1 MESYPSGLRGRLG
14 KALDVETRAWVR
26 IPCFPYVDKMTYH
39 KKFKPSFRGLSFFF
53 EWQSFAIQVIPK
65 KYQEITSQNASAI

>member
-14 KALDVETRAWVR
+14 KALDVETRARVR

-39 KKFKPSFRGLSFFF
+39 KKFKPSFRGLSFFLSGKVL
-53 EWQSFAIQVIPK
+53 QYK
-65 KYQEITSQNASAI
+65 